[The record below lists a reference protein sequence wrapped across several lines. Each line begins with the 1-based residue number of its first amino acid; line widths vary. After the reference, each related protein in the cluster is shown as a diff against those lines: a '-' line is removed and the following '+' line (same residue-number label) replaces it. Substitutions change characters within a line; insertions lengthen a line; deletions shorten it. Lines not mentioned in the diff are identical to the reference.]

1 LIDFRKR
8 TGTALLTATAVL
20 AVALLSGA
28 EAQAKEAFRPDPLND
43 RSDWPTYHGGFSL
56 DGVAGTS
63 VPDRPV
69 RLWRFT
75 TGNQIDDPPVST
87 AGRIHFTTADGRL
100 FALDASGREL
110 WKIAL
115 TEDAFSSPPLGTD
128 GTVIVG
134 SRRGRLHAFVAATG
148 RNRWTYDVGGAVQGS
163 ANRVALAG
171 GQKGIVVISQ
181 ADGAIHC
188 VDLAGGRRVWKT
200 TEVDRC
206 DGSASVGGGRIVM
219 GSCASALHVFSVAK
233 AKKTAD
239 IPLGADCQVAG
250 GVALAGQVAFAG
262 TRCGHVCAV
271 DVAAGKILWTN
282 RDSKRETFT
291 TPAVNDRH
299 VVFGSDDG
307 KVYCLRRDTGVTTWT
322 FDTDDTP
329 SSPVIAADRVV
340 VSSGG
345 TLILLDLETGRKVWS
360 ERVSDWITSPA
371 VISGRVIVGAD
382 DGTVT
387 AFGRK

>member
-1 LIDFRKR
+1 VTSFL
-8 TGTALLTATAVL
+8 TAMALLAG
-20 AVALLSGA
+20 ALNAG
-28 EAQAKEAFRPDPLND
+28 AQAKEPQRPEPSPD
-43 RSDWPTYHGGFSL
+43 RSGWPTYHGGFSL
-56 DGVAGTS
+56 DGVAATA

-75 TGNQIDDPPVST
+75 TGDQVDDPPVST
-87 AGRIHFTTADGRL
+87 AGRIHFTTGDGRL

-115 TEDAFSSPPLGTD
+115 TENAFTSPPLSTD

-134 SRRGRLHAFVAATG
+134 SRRGRLHAFDAATG
-148 RNRWTYDVGGAVQGS
+148 KVRWEYDVGGGVQGS
-163 ANRVALAG
+163 ANRVTLSG
-171 GQKGIVVISQ
+171 GKKGVVVISQ

-188 VDLAGGRRVWKT
+188 VDLAGGKRIWKT
-200 TEVDRC
+200 AEVDRC
-206 DGSASVGGGRIVM
+206 DGSASVGDGRIVM

-250 GVALAGQVAFAG
+250 GVALAGKVAFAG

-271 DVAAGKILWTN
+271 DVAVGKILWTN

-307 KVYCLRRDTGVTTWT
+307 KVYCLRRDSGTKIWA

-345 TLILLDLETGRKVWS
+345 ALILLDLETGRKVWS
-360 ERVSDWITSPA
+360 VRVSDWITSPA
-371 VISGRVIVGAD
+371 VISGMVIVGAD

-387 AFGRK
+387 AFGRR